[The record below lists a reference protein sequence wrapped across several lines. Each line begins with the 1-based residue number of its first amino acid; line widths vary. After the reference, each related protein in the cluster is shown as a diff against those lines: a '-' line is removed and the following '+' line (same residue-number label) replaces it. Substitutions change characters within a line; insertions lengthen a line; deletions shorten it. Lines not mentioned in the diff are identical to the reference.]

1 MLPSYVGIVPKK
13 SALID
18 GFANYDGCKCVQL
31 RAWDEHG
38 RPSIAMNSTN
48 TARHPSAMHAAKL
61 GLSGLTII
69 SWIAGVTYLRQLTGD
84 ASLPYSR
91 PLVLFVVLTFI
102 AGFYYGERRAPASF
116 YYAGRRRGSA
126 PAWQVW
132 LAGLTIPVGLHW
144 FVHQLFIDGSVDT
157 AGIFSLSL
165 LLNSILLITTW
176 WWSVSTSTEL
186 RGLEV
191 HPEELPDSRG
201 FRYEHPAASSHR
213 RTCFRRLHDRWIAG
227 AALLAGVIA
236 ILGSSSRELH
246 LPVPEVGLF
255 LVAGFGLL
263 ALSHLVRSRAIWEI
277 EPIGLPNALARRW
290 MSSALT
296 FVAVGAVVAML
307 LPTGYAGIIPG
318 VFARLAGTLNSV
330 SISLPS
336 PPSEPN
342 RDSGV
347 VLPSPDMRLVN
358 PMPPV
363 RPQTPAQDPP
373 PASSATSPPSELTLT
388 EPILTIGLLIVT
400 TILIYTLARFFW
412 RRRATL
418 SVLRVLDYLARLSWL
433 VVLAVISVV
442 RDLIYVGRQVAQS
455 SVATASTR
463 RSAFNVRMP
472 AFRLRSLDE
481 RGWLEYMVLS
491 LFRRAERLGRHRPPN
506 MTAGEYASHLRSD
519 LAIAEPELSLL
530 IDRFHQTRYGE
541 HSPSTDEVDE
551 AKRWW
556 IRLKAVFQRVRVP
569 ISRERARLQ
578 ANRTVGTPNLARTES
593 PLKPNSGEPPGWFRV
608 VDMILGIARAVF
620 FVALFLVGLVAIIA
634 ISAALAGVVDPG
646 AFVR

>member
-1 MLPSYVGIVPKK
+1 
-13 SALID
+13 
-18 GFANYDGCKCVQL
+18 
-31 RAWDEHG
+31 
-38 RPSIAMNSTN
+38 MNSTN
-48 TARHPSAMHAAKL
+48 KARHPSAMHAAKL

-69 SWIAGVTYLRQLTGD
+69 SWTAGVTYLRQLTGD
-84 ASLPYSR
+84 ASLPYSP

-116 YYAGRRRGSA
+116 YYAGRRRDSVS
-126 PAWQVW
+126 AWQVW
-132 LAGLTIPVGLHW
+132 LAGLTIPVVLHW
-144 FVHQLFIDGSVDT
+144 FVDQLFIEGSLDS
-157 AGIFSLSL
+157 AGIFDLSV

-176 WWSVSTSTEL
+176 WWAVSTSTEL

-191 HPEELPDSRG
+191 HPEELPDSRV

-236 ILGSSSRELH
+236 ISGSMSSEFH
-246 LPVPEVGLF
+246 LPVLEAGLY

-263 ALSHLVRSRAIWEI
+263 ALSHLVRSRAIWAI

-330 SISLPS
+330 SIGLPS

-347 VLPSPDMRLVN
+347 VLPPPDMRLVG

-373 PASSATSPPSELTLT
+373 PASSATSPPSELGLS
-388 EPILTIGLLIVT
+388 EPVLTIGLLIVAA
-400 TILIYTLARFFW
+400 ILIYFLVRVACRH
-412 RRRATL
+412 RAK
-418 SVLRVLDYLARLSWL
+418 LRVQEVLDYLAKLSWL
-433 VVLAVISVV
+433 VALAVISAV
-442 RDLIYVGRQVAQS
+442 RDLIDLGGQVAQS
-455 SVATASTR
+455 GMATASTR
-463 RSAFNVRMP
+463 RPAFNVRMP

-491 LFRRAERLGRHRPPN
+491 LFRRAERLGRHRPPS
-506 MTAGEYASHLRSD
+506 MTAAEYASHLRSD
-519 LAIAEPELSLL
+519 LATAEPELSLL

-556 IRLKAVFQRVRVP
+556 IRLKSALQRVRVRV
-569 ISRERARLQ
+569 SSERARLQ

-593 PLKPNSGEPPGWFRV
+593 PLKPNSGEPTGWFRV
-608 VDMILGIARAVF
+608 VDMIVGSARAVF

-634 ISAALAGVVDPG
+634 IPAALAGVVDPG